1 VLCPIGFVCDHVEV
15 LYDLDHEAAAVADEV
30 GLALVRAEA
39 VNDDPLFLDMM
50 AEVVRTTID
59 RYRTGVPLPVVA
71 SGAC

>member
-1 VLCPIGFVCDHVEV
+1 
-15 LYDLDHEAAAVADEV
+15 
-30 GLALVRAEA
+30 
-39 VNDDPLFLDMM
+39 MM